1 MTSPR
6 TAHRLSR
13 ILAMLPWVIA
23 NPGAAVDE
31 VCTRFGYTRAELVQ
45 DLNLVF
51 VCGLPGYG
59 PGDLMD
65 AYVDDDE
72 VVIDMADYFSEPLRL
87 TASEGLALLAGGMA
101 VMSSGTAPDALGSA
115 VGKLQAVV
123 LPEPGSID
131 VEVPAVPALVG
142 TLKEAAAAGS
152 VVRITYTSIAAE
164 RTTERDIEPWTVFS
178 TLGNWY
184 VSAHC
189 RLADAERVFRIDR
202 IRSAETTSETFQPPG
217 ETPRAEVGYTPGV
230 DDVRALIRLKPGAH
244 WVTEY
249 YPTEILDEGPEGTTI
264 EFHAADPLVA
274 ARLLLRLGSEAE
286 LVDGDE
292 VEEARNRLRDRIL
305 SRYGVTTP

>member
-72 VVIDMADYFSEPLRL
+72 VVIDMADYFAEPLRL

-189 RLADAERVFRIDR
+189 RLAGAERVFRVDR
-202 IRSAETTSETFQPPG
+202 IREAAPSGERFTPP
-217 ETPRAEVGYTPGV
+217 TDPPPAEVRYTPGV
-230 DDVRALIRLKPGAH
+230 DDVVATIRLGTGAG

-249 YPTEILDEGPEGTTI
+249 YPVEILDDGPEGKVV
-264 EFHAADPLVA
+264 EFHSADPLVA
-274 ARLLLRLGSEAE
+274 ARLLLRLGGEAE

-292 VEEARNRLRDRIL
+292 VARARDRLRDRIL
-305 SRYGVTTP
+305 SRYE

>member
-23 NPGAAVDE
+23 NPGAAVDD
-31 VCTRFGYTRAELVQ
+31 VCARFGYTRAELVQ

-65 AYVDDDE
+65 AYVDGDE
-72 VVIDMADYFSEPLRL
+72 VVIDMADYFAEPLRL
-87 TASEGLALLAGGMA
+87 TAAEGLALLAGGMA
-101 VMSSGTAPDALGSA
+101 VLSSGAAPDALASA
-115 VGKLQAVV
+115 VEKLQAVV

-131 VEVPAVPALVG
+131 VDVPAVPALVG
-142 TLKEAAAAGS
+142 TLKEAAAEGK
-152 VVRITYTSIAAE
+152 VVRITYTSVAAE
-164 RTTERDIEPWTVFS
+164 RTTERDVEPWSIFS

-184 VSAHC
+184 VSGHC
-189 RLADAERVFRIDR
+189 RMAEAERVFRIDR
-202 IRSAETTSETFQPPG
+202 IRRADITTETFEPPG
-217 ETPRAEVGYTPGV
+217 EPPRTEVGYTPGV
-230 DDVRALIRLKPGAH
+230 DDVRALIRLGPGAQ

-249 YPTEILDEGPEGTTI
+249 YPTEIVDEGPEGTTI

-274 ARLLLRLGSEAE
+274 ARLLLRLGTEAE
-286 LVDGDE
+286 LVSGDR
-292 VEEARNRLRDRIL
+292 VAQARDELRDRIL
-305 SRYGVTTP
+305 HRYEVTTR